1 MNKVLVVTYHFPPSG
16 GSKTRR
22 TLKILKYLPRFRWTP
37 VVLTARSRTGF
48 GFDPSLLKLV
58 PPEAK
63 VHRAF
68 DLSDWL
74 RALLPRSQ
82 KGSSTSGRTRTQ
94 KKPRLR
100 TWLAQLCLRALS
112 RLKRWTAIPDIFAVL
127 WGPFAVCSGIRALAR
142 EDAQVIYSTGPPFSS
157 HIVAALLKIITK
169 KPLLVDFRDGWV
181 SNPLRRMKYPAAR
194 QPIERLLE
202 RLVIRNADVVLAT
215 TEGLTGDFR
224 SRYGRGCEEKF
235 ITLPNGFD
243 REEFSLPLD
252 KDTEPREK
260 MRIVHT
266 GHLRLERSPKPLLAA
281 LRRLFDENPACE
293 QCVEVVLVGESQAFL
308 DGRTL
313 DDYVKEFRLEAAVKV
328 IGHVPQ
334 AEAIRYQVSAD
345 ILLLVIGVV
354 PPEQVST
361 YGIASKVFDYMLA
374 GKPVLTLADPGP
386 VRDLVERTRIGPAF
400 EPAEIEAIK
409 DYLWRALEEFR
420 EGRLQ
425 VRSNQA
431 EIDRY
436 DFRDLTRQLSERF
449 LILTQRRAA

>member
-22 TLKILKYLPRFRWTP
+22 TLKILKYLARLQWIPI
-37 VVLTARSRTGF
+37 VLTSRSSTRF
-48 GFDPSLLKLV
+48 GFDPSLFAFV

-63 VHRAF
+63 LHRAF
-68 DLSDWL
+68 DLSGLLKTLPSRRARVSSVGANMKNPNKVRFIKTLTELCRQAIL
-74 RALLPRSQ
+74 RV
-82 KGSSTSGRTRTQ
+82 GRF
-94 KKPRLR
+94 
-100 TWLAQLCLRALS
+100 
-112 RLKRWTAIPDIFAVL
+112 TAIPDVFAIL
-127 WGPFAVCSGIRALAR
+127 WGPFALWEGLRTAR
-142 EDAQVIYSTGPPFSS
+142 REYTQVIYSTGPPFSN
-157 HIVAALLKIITK
+157 HIVGALLKRITRT
-169 KPLLVDFRDGWV
+169 PLLVDFRDGWTADPV
-181 SNPLRRMKYPAAR
+181 RRMKYPAAR

-202 RLVIRNADVVLAT
+202 KFVIRNADVVVAT
-215 TEGLTGDFR
+215 TEGLTRDFR

-243 REEFSLPLD
+243 REEFSLPLN

-260 MRIVHT
+260 LRIVHT

-313 DDYVKEFRLEAAVKV
+313 DDYLKEFRLEAAVKV
-328 IGHVPQ
+328 IDHVPQ

-361 YGIASKVFDYMLA
+361 YGIASKVFDYMIA

-386 VRDLVERTRIGPAF
+386 VRDLVEKTRIGPAF
-400 EPAEIEAIK
+400 APSEIEAVK
-409 DYLWRALEEFR
+409 DYLLRALEEFR

-425 VRSNQA
+425 VRSDQA
-431 EIDRY
+431 EIERY
-436 DFRDLTRQLSERF
+436 DFRELTRQLSEQF
-449 LILTQRRAA
+449 LILTHRRAA